1 MVNLINAIWE
11 NKLSKYLVIVESPT
25 KVKTISK
32 FLNNDYE
39 VEACGGHI
47 RDLPKSQLG
56 VDIEKS
62 FEPEYKVITAKKKI
76 VTQIRKSAKDKDIIF
91 LACDPDREGEA
102 IAWHIAHIIKKGPE
116 IKRVV
121 FNELTKETVLNG
133 FNHSSD
139 IDMDRV
145 NAQQARRI
153 LDRIV
158 GYQLSPLLWK
168 KVGRGLSAGRVQS
181 ASLNIL
187 VIREREIKAF
197 IKEEYWQLT
206 ADLSKK
212 DNQDKTFSA
221 KLEKINN
228 EKVEVKD
235 EKTATELTEK
245 LKTADFIVESITQKT
260 QKRNPKPPFITSS
273 LQQAAFNTLH
283 YTASKTMVIAQKL
296 YEGISLDEEG
306 NTGLIT
312 YMRTDSVAIANVAQE
327 QTRDYIAKTFGE
339 KFVPE
344 KFRVYKS
351 KKSAQEAHE
360 SIRPTSVWRTPESIE
375 QHLSKEQFLLY
386 KLIWERFVAA
396 CMKEAQVS
404 LTSVVIKAD
413 NCSFKA
419 TGLKIIFEGHLIV
432 FKDVEKDEESKILPD
447 IEKGEVLNLIELLP
461 SQHFTQPPPRYTD
474 ASLIKALEEEGIGR
488 PSTYAPTIR
497 TLLFRHYVERQQRAL
512 APTELGMVVS
522 DLLIENFPDVLDKT
536 FTAKMEEK
544 LDKVE
549 QGDLNWRELL
559 KEFYT
564 PFAKDLDMAK
574 VKMRDVKKEVIKT
587 DEVCEKCGLP
597 MVIKWSRHGKFMSCS
612 GFPKCKNAKSLDSG
626 VACPEEG
633 CDGRLVQRRS
643 KRGRMFYGCSN
654 YPKCTHISNKLPAE

>member
-1 MVNLINAIWE
+1 M
-11 NKLSKYLVIVESPT
+11 SKYLVIVESPT

-39 VEACGGHI
+39 VEACGGHL
-47 RDLPKSQLG
+47 RDLPKSQIG
-56 VDIEKS
+56 VDIENG
-62 FEPEYKVITAKKKI
+62 FEPEYKIITGKSKI
-76 VTQIRKSAKDKDIIF
+76 AARIKKSAKGKDILF

-102 IAWHIAHIIKKGPE
+102 IAWHIAHIVKKGPI

-121 FNELTKETVLNG
+121 FNELSKDTVLDG
-133 FNHSSD
+133 FKHSSE
-139 IDMDRV
+139 INIDRV

-181 ASLNIL
+181 AALNIL
-187 VIREREIKAF
+187 VVREREINAF
-197 IKEEYWQLT
+197 VKEEYWQLT

-212 DNQDKTFSA
+212 ENQNKTFSA

-228 EKVEVKD
+228 ENAEIKD
-235 EKTATELTEK
+235 EKTAVELTSR
-245 LKTADFIVESITQKT
+245 LKTTDFVVESVSKKT
-260 QKRNPKPPFITSS
+260 QKRNSKPPFITSS
-273 LQQAAFNTLH
+273 LQQAAFNTLR
-283 YTASKTMVIAQKL
+283 YTASKTMLIAQKL

-306 NTGLIT
+306 STGLIT
-312 YMRTDSVAIANVAQE
+312 YMRTDSVAISNVAQT

-339 KFVPE
+339 EFLPE

-360 SIRPTSVWRTPESIE
+360 SIRPTSVWHTPQSVEK
-375 QHLSKEQFLLY
+375 HLSKEQFLLY

-396 CMKEAQVS
+396 CMKEAQVF
-404 LTSVVIKAD
+404 LTSIIIKAD
-413 NCSFKA
+413 DCSFKA
-419 TGLKIIFEGHLIV
+419 TGLEIIFEGYMKV
-432 FKDVEKDEESKILPD
+432 FKDNEQNEESKLLPD
-447 IEKGEVLNLIELLP
+447 MEKGEALNLIELMP
-461 SQHFTQPPPRYTD
+461 SQHFTQPPARYTD

-497 TLLFRHYVERQQRAL
+497 TLILRHYVERQKRSL
-512 APTELGMVVS
+512 TPTELGILVN
-522 DLLIENFPDVLDKT
+522 DLLMENFPDVLDKK

-549 QGDLNWRELL
+549 QGNLGWRELL
-559 KEFYT
+559 SKFYV
-564 PFAKDLDMAK
+564 PFAKDLDVAK

-597 MVIKWSRHGKFMSCS
+597 MVIKWSRHGKFLSCS
-612 GFPKCKNAKSLDSG
+612 GFPKCKNAKSLDTG
-626 VACPEEG
+626 VTCPEEG

-643 KRGRMFYGCSN
+643 KRGRMFYGCTN
-654 YPKCTHISNKLPAE
+654 YPKCTHISNKLPDE

>member
-1 MVNLINAIWE
+1 M
-11 NKLSKYLVIVESPT
+11 SKYLVIVESPT

-32 FLNNDYE
+32 FLNSDYE
-39 VEACGGHI
+39 VEACGGHL
-47 RDLPKSQLG
+47 RDLPKSQIG
-56 VDIEKS
+56 VDIENG
-62 FEPEYKVITAKKKI
+62 FEPEYKIITGKTKI
-76 VTQIRKSAKDKDIIF
+76 VSRIKKSAKGKDILF

-102 IAWHIAHIIKKGPE
+102 IAWHIAHIIKKGPI

-121 FNELTKETVLNG
+121 FNELSKDTVLDG
-133 FNHSSD
+133 FNHSSE
-139 IDMDRV
+139 ININRV

-181 ASLNIL
+181 AALNIL
-187 VIREREIKAF
+187 VVREREINAF

-212 DNQDKTFSA
+212 ENQNRTFNA

-228 EKVEVKD
+228 EKAEIKD
-235 EKTATELTEK
+235 EKTAVELTAR
-245 LKTADFIVESITQKT
+245 LKTTDFIVESVTKKI

-273 LQQAAFNTLH
+273 LQQAAFNTLR
-283 YTASKTMVIAQKL
+283 YTASKTMIIAQKL

-306 NTGLIT
+306 STGLIT
-312 YMRTDSVAIANVAQE
+312 YMRTDSVAISNVAQT
-327 QTRDYIAKTFGE
+327 QARDYISKTFGKE
-339 KFVPE
+339 FLPE
-344 KFRVYKS
+344 KFRIYKS

-360 SIRPTSVWRTPESIE
+360 SIRPTSVWRTPQSIE
-375 QHLSKEQFLLY
+375 KHLSKEQFLLY

-396 CMKEAQVS
+396 CMKEAQVA

-419 TGLKIIFEGHLIV
+419 TGLKIIFEGHMKV
-432 FKDVEKDEESKILPD
+432 FKDNEQNEESKLLPD
-447 IEKGEVLNLIELLP
+447 IEKGETLNLIELIP
-461 SQHFTQPPPRYTD
+461 SQHFTQPPARYTD

-497 TLLFRHYVERQQRAL
+497 TLIIRHYVERQKRSL
-512 APTELGMVVS
+512 TPTELGILVN
-522 DLLIENFPDVLDKT
+522 DLLMDNFPDVLDKK
-536 FTAKMEEK
+536 FTAKMEEE

-549 QGDLNWRELL
+549 RGDLGWRELL
-559 KEFYT
+559 SKFYT
-564 PFAKDLDMAK
+564 PFAKDLDVAK

-597 MVIKWSRHGKFMSCS
+597 MVIKWSRHGKFLSCS

-643 KRGRMFYGCSN
+643 KRGRMFYGCTN
-654 YPKCTHISNKLPAE
+654 YPKCTHISNKLPDE